1 MKDLKEVVIE
11 VNNINLSSKSDLT
24 NAPSA
29 VLGSWHTTPDPQKLD
44 ILLNMY
50 GHGDEDA
57 EDHKFS
63 EEIED
68 LDRARSAM
76 YETKL
81 EAIDDFDGAYDSR
94 HSQCNHP
101 ENMTPV
107 EDSINCLTINV
118 NNRGYYSL
126 NWEEIAEAALEDKFL
141 VELKAALL
149 SNDQEKAKSLLSGK
163 KVHDRKS
170 DNGLR
175 AIKIEDLSIYR
186 DVLMVADRI
195 WGPKSMARAF
205 FNNLHLGHRA
215 PDMMK

>member
-1 MKDLKEVVIE
+1 
-11 VNNINLSSKSDLT
+11 
-24 NAPSA
+24 
-29 VLGSWHTTPDPQKLD
+29 
-44 ILLNMY
+44 MY

-57 EDHKFS
+57 GDHKFS
-63 EEIED
+63 EDIED
-68 LDRARSAM
+68 LDRARAAM

-81 EAIDDFDGAYDSR
+81 EAVDDFDGAYDNR

-107 EDSINCLTINV
+107 EDSINCLAINA
-118 NNRGYYSL
+118 NIRGYYSL
-126 NWEEIAEAALEDKFL
+126 NWEEIAEAALDDGFL

-149 SNDQEKAKSLLSGK
+149 SDNQEKMRSLLSGK
-163 KVHDRKS
+163 KIHDRKS

-175 AIKIEDLSIYR
+175 AIKIEDLSLYK

-215 PDMMK
+215 TDMMK